1 MNGESLSAME
11 KKFLDM
17 SLKVTEETGYYLYDM
32 EYIKGSKTLRVY
44 IADKE
49 TGSALIEDCV
59 KVDRAFTD
67 HVEAADWVPEDFVL
81 EVSSPGVYRKLK
93 TEEHFE
99 SAIDEII
106 FIETNEPLDIEGL
119 TKKGKGVKKFRALLK
134 NILEEKLILDADG
147 TQFELELSK
156 IKKANLDPDL

>member
-1 MNGESLSAME
+1 
-11 KKFLDM
+11 M
-17 SLKVTEETGYYLYDM
+17 SLKVAEETGYDLYDM

-93 TEEHFE
+93 TEDHFE
-99 SAIDEII
+99 SAVEELV
-106 FIETNEPLDIEGL
+106 FIETNTPVEIEGV
-119 TKKGKGVKKFRALLK
+119 TKKGKGTKKFRALLK
-134 NILEEKLILDADG
+134 NIVDKKLILDADG
-147 TQFELELSK
+147 TQFELELSQV
-156 IKKANLDPDL
+156 KKANLDPDL

>member
-1 MNGESLSAME
+1 MIGESPSAIE
-11 KKFLDM
+11 KKFLEM
-17 SLKVTEETGYYLYDM
+17 SQKVVEETGYDLYDI
-32 EYIKGSKTLRVY
+32 EYIKSNKTLRVY

-59 KVDRAFTD
+59 AVDRGFTE

-93 TEEHFE
+93 TEKHFE

-106 FIETNEPLDIEGL
+106 YVETLSPVVVDTLS
-119 TKKGKGVKKFRALLK
+119 KKGKGVKKFRALLK
-134 NILEEKLILDADG
+134 DYTDKKLILDADG
-147 TQFELELSK
+147 TQFELELSQV
-156 IKKANLDPDL
+156 KKANLDPDL

>member
-106 FIETNEPLDIEGL
+106 FIETNEPLDIVD
-119 TKKGKGVKKFRALLK
+119 K
-134 NILEEKLILDADG
+134 KLILDADG